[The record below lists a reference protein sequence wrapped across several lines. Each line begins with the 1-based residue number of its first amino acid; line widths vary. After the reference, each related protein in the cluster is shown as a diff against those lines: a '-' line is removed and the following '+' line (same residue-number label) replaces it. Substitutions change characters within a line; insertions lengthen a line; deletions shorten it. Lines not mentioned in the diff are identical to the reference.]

1 MSSEYVLQCRRKIN
15 TRKEVLYEDQCE
27 EKLADENGQ
36 HSKAHR
42 RSPLLGNEKITDI
55 PDFEHLGTGLF
66 CSIFEHFKPVPI
78 CSGVIRELKYVAQGI
93 RRDQTWDRV
102 HVSRGVRIPPPS
114 RTRNASKQ
122 TGTGSSRG
130 PHLRWDM
137 GAQMFNSDESVR
149 E

>member
-1 MSSEYVLQCRRKIN
+1 M
-15 TRKEVLYEDQCE
+15 LYEDQCE

-66 CSIFEHFKPVPI
+66 CSIFEHLGTGLFCSNFEHFKPVPI

-114 RTRNASKQ
+114 RTRNALKQ

-130 PHLRWDM
+130 PRLFQNYM
-137 GAQMFNSDESVR
+137 
-149 E
+149 